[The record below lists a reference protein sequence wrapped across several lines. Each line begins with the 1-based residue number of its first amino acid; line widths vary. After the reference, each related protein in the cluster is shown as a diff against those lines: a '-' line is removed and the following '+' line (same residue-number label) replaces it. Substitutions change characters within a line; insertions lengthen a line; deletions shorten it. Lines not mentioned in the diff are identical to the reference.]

1 MFEKVMLSVGLR
13 ELLPEVLGMLPYLV
27 EEQWKGC
34 SEVKAIETPTQEIK
48 KEELKAND
56 TIFE

>member
-27 EEQWKGC
+27 EEQWRGC
-34 SEVKAIETPTQEIK
+34 SEVKPIEAPTQEVK
-48 KEELKAND
+48 KEELKKNES
-56 TIFE
+56 IFE